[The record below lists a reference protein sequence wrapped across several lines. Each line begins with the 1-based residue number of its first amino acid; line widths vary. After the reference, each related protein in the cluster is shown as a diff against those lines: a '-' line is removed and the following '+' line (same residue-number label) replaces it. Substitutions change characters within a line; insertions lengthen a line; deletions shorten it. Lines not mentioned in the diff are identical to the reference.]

1 MNETADTVRER
12 ERERELYFNKV
23 SFAKYAKNKRID
35 CV

>member
-1 MNETADTVRER
+1 MNKTVDTVR

-23 SFAKYAKNKRID
+23 SFVKYAKNKRID